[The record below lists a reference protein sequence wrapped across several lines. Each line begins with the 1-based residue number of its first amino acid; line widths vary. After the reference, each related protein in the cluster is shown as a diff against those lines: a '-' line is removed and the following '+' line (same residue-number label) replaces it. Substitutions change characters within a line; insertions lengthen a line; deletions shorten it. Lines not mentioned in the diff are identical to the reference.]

1 MAQSFL
7 LTNLCSK
14 IRIKTS
20 DKHVIQAFSAFYTH
34 PAMINEDA
42 WHLVRSGTL
51 PILVDQD
58 TMSIMKGLVC
68 EWGFDASTDAIL
80 TLKLTCL
87 EQDKDAR
94 EALLK
99 EKLEY
104 AKRTKAEMD
113 HFFDRAKVEELTNA
127 MDAIS
132 CSEPA
137 DSDLIENGPTLER
150 IPEAIE

>member
-1 MAQSFL
+1 MTQSFL

-14 IRIKTS
+14 VRIKTA
-20 DKHVIQAFSAFYTH
+20 DRHVIQAFSAFYSH

-42 WHLVRSGTL
+42 WHLIRSGTL
-51 PILVDQD
+51 PILVDND
-58 TMSIMKGLVC
+58 TITIMKGLSC
-68 EWGFDASTDAIL
+68 EWGFDATTDAIL

-87 EQDKDAR
+87 EEEGEAR
-94 EALLK
+94 EVLLK

-113 HFFDRAKVEELTNA
+113 HFFDRAKVEELTTA

-137 DSDLIENGPTLER
+137 DSDLLENGPTLER
-150 IPEAIE
+150 IPEEIE